1 MTFFSQVIVYKLIMG
16 GSGGE
21 TNQSIENT
29 FNFKALNE
37 NITNIVTKNSSTT
50 TATGANIQG
59 MKVNFGQIIGCDI
72 NLSQRITSKTMAAS
86 DFTASEISELQSTI
100 SNDLSASASSA
111 LEKNSQMGSELG
123 ALASGDSNMD
133 IKTQVDME
141 IKNLVE
147 TNITTTNVNNTVAE
161 QVNIQDGVLNLQYY
175 DCSDGNAKLDFSQD
189 IMAEVKAT
197 SIMNIL
203 KEAVAKSEML
213 NKMAATADSS
223 VSQKQGGVAELADS
237 VFGGIA
243 GIIGTS
249 QQGAQAA
256 SAASVC
262 CVCVLVAG
270 GVAIALSPAGQNAG
284 RSAAAKF

>member
-37 NITNIVTKNSSTT
+37 NITNIITNNSSTT

-72 NLSQRITSKTMAAS
+72 NLSQKITSKTMAAS
-86 DFTASEISELQSTI
+86 DFTAEEITDLQTAI
-100 SNDLSASASSA
+100 TNDMSASAASA
-111 LEKNSQMGSELG
+111 LEKNTQMGSELG
-123 ALASGDSNMD
+123 ALATGDTNLE

-141 IKNLVE
+141 IKNVVE
-147 TNITTTNVNNTVAE
+147 NNITTTNVNNTVAE
-161 QVNIQDGVLNLQYY
+161 QVNIQDGELNLKYY

-189 IMAEVKAT
+189 IMSEVKAT

-203 KEAVAKSEML
+203 KQSIASSKML

-223 VSQKQGGVAELADS
+223 ATSSAGGIAEIADS

-249 QQGAQAA
+249 QEVPRLHLLRLCA
-256 SAASVC
+256 VC
-262 CVCVLVAG
+262 AYCAVGC
-270 GVAIALSPAGQNAG
+270 IALSQRVRRG
-284 RSAAAKF
+284 

>member
-1 MTFFSQVIVYKLIMG
+1 MG

-37 NITNIVTKNSSTT
+37 NITNIITNNSSTT

-72 NLSQRITSKTMAAS
+72 NLSQKITSKTMAAS
-86 DFTASEISELQSTI
+86 DFTAEEITELQSTI

-123 ALASGDSNMD
+123 ALVSGDTNLE
-133 IKTQVDME
+133 IKTEVDME

-147 TNITTTNVNNTVAE
+147 NNITTTNVNNTVAE
-161 QVNIQDGVLNLQYY
+161 QVNIQDGELNVKYY

-197 SIMNIL
+197 SIMSVL
-203 KEAVAKSEML
+203 KESVASSKML

-223 VSQKQGGVAELADS
+223 ASQKQGGVAEIADS

-249 QQGAQAA
+249 QEGAQVA

-262 CVCVLVAG
+262 CVCVLVLG
-270 GVAIALSPAGQNAG
+270 GVAVALSPAGQNAG
-284 RSAAAKF
+284 RAAASKF

>member
-1 MTFFSQVIVYKLIMG
+1 MG

-37 NITNIVTKNSSTT
+37 NITNIITNNSSTT
-50 TATGANIQG
+50 SASGANIQG

-72 NLSQRITSKTMAAS
+72 NLSQKITSKTMAAS
-86 DFTASEISELQSTI
+86 DFTAEEITELQSTI
-100 SNDLSASASSA
+100 SNDLSASAASA

-123 ALASGDSNMD
+123 ALVSGDTNLE
-133 IKTQVDME
+133 IKTEVDME

-147 TNITTTNVNNTVAE
+147 NNITTTNVNNTVAE
-161 QVNIQDGVLNLQYY
+161 QVNIQDGELNLQFY

-203 KEAVAKSEML
+203 KESVASNEML

-223 VSQKQGGVAELADS
+223 ASQKQGGVAEIADS

-243 GIIGTS
+243 GVIGST
-249 QQGAQAA
+249 QEGAQAG
-256 SAASVC
+256 SIASVC
-262 CVCVLVAG
+262 CVCVLVLG
-270 GVAIALSPAGQNAG
+270 GVAVALSPAGQNAG
-284 RSAAAKF
+284 RAAASKF

>member
-1 MTFFSQVIVYKLIMG
+1 MG

-37 NITNIVTKNSSTT
+37 NITNIITNNSSTT
-50 TATGANIQG
+50 SASGANIQG
-59 MKVNFGQIIGCDI
+59 MKVNFGQIIGCDV

-86 DFTASEISELQSTI
+86 DFTAEEITDLQTAI
-100 SNDLSASASSA
+100 TNDMSASAASA

-123 ALASGDSNMD
+123 ALVSGDTNLE
-133 IKTQVDME
+133 IKTEVDME

-147 TNITTTNVNNTVAE
+147 NNITTTNVNNTVAE

-175 DCSDGNAKLDFSQD
+175 DCSDTGAQLDFSQD

-197 SIMNIL
+197 SIMKML
-203 KEAVAKSEML
+203 KEAVAKNTVL
-213 NKMAATADSS
+213 NKMAADTDSAAT
-223 VSQKQGGVAELADS
+223 KKKGGIAGVLDS

-243 GIIGTS
+243 DVVGTS
-249 QQGAQAA
+249 QQGAMAG

-270 GVAIALSPAGQNAG
+270 GVAVAMSPAGQNAG
-284 RSAAAKF
+284 RAAAAKF

>member
-1 MTFFSQVIVYKLIMG
+1 MG

-37 NITNIVTKNSSTT
+37 NITNIITNNSSTT
-50 TATGANIQG
+50 SASGANIQG
-59 MKVNFGQIIGCDI
+59 MKVNFGQIIGCDV

-86 DFTASEISELQSTI
+86 DFTAEEITDLQTAI
-100 SNDLSASASSA
+100 TNDMSASAASA

-123 ALASGDSNMD
+123 ALVSGDTNLE
-133 IKTQVDME
+133 IKTEVDME
-141 IKNLVE
+141 IPNIVKN
-147 TNITTTNVNNTVAE
+147 NITTTNVNNTVAE
-161 QVNIQDGVLNLQYY
+161 QVNIQDGELNVQYY

-197 SIMNIL
+197 SIMSVL
-203 KEAVAKSEML
+203 KESVASSKML

-223 VSQKQGGVAELADS
+223 ASQKQGGVAEIADS

-249 QQGAQAA
+249 QEGAQAA
-256 SAASVC
+256 SLASVC
-262 CVCVLVAG
+262 CVCVLVLG
-270 GVAIALSPAGQNAG
+270 LVAMFLSPAGQNMG
-284 RSAAAKF
+284 REGMKKF

>member
-1 MTFFSQVIVYKLIMG
+1 MG

-37 NITNIVTKNSSTT
+37 NITNIITNNSQETS
-50 TATGANIQG
+50 ATGANIQG
-59 MKVNFGQIIGCDI
+59 MKVVFGDIIGCDV
-72 NLSQRITSKTMAAS
+72 NLSQKITSKTMAS
-86 DFTASEISELQSTI
+86 SEFSAAEIAQLQSTI
-100 SNDLSASASSA
+100 SNDLSASAASA

-123 ALASGDSNMD
+123 ALVTGDTNLE
-133 IKTQVDME
+133 IKTEVDME

-147 TNITTTNVNNTVAE
+147 NNITTNNLTKTVAD
-161 QVNIQDGVLNLQYY
+161 QVNIQDGELNVKRY
-175 DCSDGNAKLDFSQD
+175 DCTVGNATLNFSQD
-189 IMAEVKAT
+189 VISEVKAESVMST
-197 SIMNIL
+197 L
-203 KEAVAKSEML
+203 KEAIANNTML
-213 NKMAATADSS
+213 NKMAAVADSS
-223 VSQKQGGVAELADS
+223 ASQSQGGIAEIADS

-243 GIIGTS
+243 DIVGTT
-249 QQGAQAA
+249 QEGAQVA

-284 RSAAAKF
+284 RAAASKF

>member
-1 MTFFSQVIVYKLIMG
+1 MG

-37 NITNIVTKNSSTT
+37 NITNIITNNSSTT
-50 TATGANIQG
+50 SASGANIQG
-59 MKVNFGQIIGCDI
+59 MKVNFGQIIGCDV

-86 DFTASEISELQSTI
+86 DFTVEEITDLRTAI
-100 SNDLSASASSA
+100 TNDMQASAASA

-123 ALASGDSNMD
+123 ALVSGDSNME
-133 IKTQVDME
+133 IKTEVDME
-141 IKNLVE
+141 IKNIVKN
-147 TNITTTNVNNTVAE
+147 NITTTNVNNTVAE
-161 QVNIQDGVLNLQYY
+161 QVNIQDGELNVQFY

-203 KEAVAKSEML
+203 KQSVASSEML

-223 VSQKQGGVAELADS
+223 VSQKQGGIAEVADS

-243 GIIGTS
+243 GVIGST
-249 QQGAQAA
+249 QEGAQAA
-256 SAASVC
+256 SLGSVC
-262 CVCVLVAG
+262 CVCVLVLG
-270 GVAIALSPAGQNAG
+270 GVAVALSPAGQNAG
-284 RSAAAKF
+284 RAAATKF

>member
-1 MTFFSQVIVYKLIMG
+1 MG

-37 NITNIVTKNSSTT
+37 NITNIITNNSSTT
-50 TATGANIQG
+50 SASGANIQG
-59 MKVNFGQIIGCDI
+59 MKVNFGEIYGCDI

-86 DFTASEISELQSTI
+86 DFTAEEITDLQTAI
-100 SNDLSASASSA
+100 TNDMSASAASA

-123 ALASGDSNMD
+123 ALVSGDSNME
-133 IKTQVDME
+133 IKTEVDME
-141 IKNLVE
+141 IKNIVKN
-147 TNITTTNVNNTVAE
+147 NITTTNVNNTVAE
-161 QVNIQDGVLNLQYY
+161 QVNIQDGELNLQFY

-203 KEAVAKSEML
+203 KEAVAKNEML

-223 VSQKQGGVAELADS
+223 ASQKQGGVAEIADS

-243 GIIGTS
+243 GVIGST
-249 QQGAQAA
+249 QEGAQAA
-256 SAASVC
+256 SLASVC
-262 CVCVLVAG
+262 CVCVLVLG
-270 GVAIALSPAGQNAG
+270 GVAVALSPAGQNAG
-284 RSAAAKF
+284 RAAASKF

>member
-1 MTFFSQVIVYKLIMG
+1 MG

-37 NITNIVTKNSSTT
+37 NITNIITNNSSTT
-50 TATGANIQG
+50 SASGANIQG
-59 MKVNFGQIIGCDI
+59 MKVNFGQIIGCDV

-86 DFTASEISELQSTI
+86 DFTVEEITDLRTAI
-100 SNDLSASASSA
+100 TNDMQASAASA

-123 ALASGDSNMD
+123 ALVSGDSNME
-133 IKTQVDME
+133 IKTEVDME
-141 IKNLVE
+141 IKNIVKN
-147 TNITTTNVNNTVAE
+147 NITTTNVNNTVAE
-161 QVNIQDGVLNLQYY
+161 QVNIQDGELNVQYY

-203 KEAVAKSEML
+203 KESVASNEML

-223 VSQKQGGVAELADS
+223 VSQKQGGIAEVADS

-243 GIIGTS
+243 GVIGST
-249 QQGAQAA
+249 QEGAQAA
-256 SAASVC
+256 SLGSVC
-262 CVCVLVAG
+262 CVCVLVLG
-270 GVAIALSPAGQNAG
+270 GVAVALSPAGQNAG
-284 RSAAAKF
+284 RAAATKF

>member
-1 MTFFSQVIVYKLIMG
+1 MG

-37 NITNIVTKNSSTT
+37 NITNIITNNSSTT
-50 TATGANIQG
+50 SASGANIQG
-59 MKVNFGQIIGCDI
+59 MKVNFGQIIGCDV

-86 DFTASEISELQSTI
+86 DFTVEEITDLRTAI
-100 SNDLSASASSA
+100 TNDMQASAASA

-123 ALASGDSNMD
+123 ALVSGDSNME
-133 IKTQVDME
+133 IKTEVDME
-141 IKNLVE
+141 IKNIVKN
-147 TNITTTNVNNTVAE
+147 NITTTNVNNTVAE
-161 QVNIQDGVLNLQYY
+161 QVNIQDGELNVQFY

-203 KEAVAKSEML
+203 KESVASNEML

-223 VSQKQGGVAELADS
+223 ASQKQGGVAEIADS

-249 QQGAQAA
+249 QEGAQVA

-262 CVCVLVAG
+262 CVCVLVLG
-270 GVAIALSPAGQNAG
+270 GVAVALSPAGQNAG
-284 RSAAAKF
+284 RAAATKF

>member
-1 MTFFSQVIVYKLIMG
+1 MG

-37 NITNIVTKNSSTT
+37 NITNIITNNSSTT

-59 MKVNFGQIIGCDI
+59 MKVNFGQIIGCDV

-86 DFTASEISELQSTI
+86 DFTVEEITDLRTAI
-100 SNDLSASASSA
+100 TNDMQASAASA

-123 ALASGDSNMD
+123 ALVSGDSNME
-133 IKTQVDME
+133 IKTEVDME
-141 IKNLVE
+141 IKNIVKN
-147 TNITTTNVNNTVAE
+147 NITTTNVNNTVAE
-161 QVNIQDGVLNLQYY
+161 QVNIQDGELNVQFY

-203 KEAVAKSEML
+203 KESVASNEML

-223 VSQKQGGVAELADS
+223 ASQKQGGVAEIADS

-243 GIIGTS
+243 GVIGST
-249 QQGAQAA
+249 QEGAQAA
-256 SAASVC
+256 SLASVC
-262 CVCVLVAG
+262 CVCVLVLG
-270 GVAIALSPAGQNAG
+270 GVAVALSPAGQNAG
-284 RSAAAKF
+284 RAAASKF

>member
-1 MTFFSQVIVYKLIMG
+1 MG

-37 NITNIVTKNSSTT
+37 NITNVITNNTQET
-50 TATGANIQG
+50 GATGANIQG
-59 MKVNFGQIIGCDI
+59 MKVVFGDIYGCDV
-72 NLSQRITSKTMAAS
+72 NLSQKITSKTMAS
-86 DFTASEISELQSTI
+86 SEFSASEIAQLQTAI
-100 SNDLSASASSA
+100 TNDMQAAASSA

-123 ALASGDSNMD
+123 ALVSGDTNLE
-133 IKTQVDME
+133 IKTEVDME

-147 TNITTTNVNNTVAE
+147 NNITTTNVNNTVAE
-161 QVNIQDGVLNLQYY
+161 QVNIQDGELNLQFY

-203 KEAVAKSEML
+203 KESVASNEML

-223 VSQKQGGVAELADS
+223 ASQKQGGVAEIADS

-243 GIIGTS
+243 GVIGST
-249 QQGAQAA
+249 QEGAQAG
-256 SAASVC
+256 SIASVC
-262 CVCVLVAG
+262 CVCVLVLG
-270 GVAIALSPAGQNAG
+270 GVAVALSPAGQNAG
-284 RSAAAKF
+284 RAAASKF

>member
-1 MTFFSQVIVYKLIMG
+1 MG

-37 NITNIVTKNSSTT
+37 NITNVITNNSQETGAS
-50 TATGANIQG
+50 GANIQG
-59 MKVNFGQIIGCDI
+59 MKVVFGDIYGCDV
-72 NLSQRITSKTMAAS
+72 NLSQKITSTTMAS
-86 DFTASEISELQSTI
+86 SEFSASEIAQLQSTI
-100 SNDLSASASSA
+100 SNDLSASAASA

-123 ALASGDSNMD
+123 ALVSGDTNLE
-133 IKTQVDME
+133 IKTEVDME

-147 TNITTTNVNNTVAE
+147 NNITTNNLTSTVSE
-161 QVNIQDGVLNLQYY
+161 QINIQDGELSVKRY
-175 DCSDGNAKLDFSQD
+175 DCTVGNATLNFSQD
-189 IMAEVKAT
+189 VVSVVKAE
-197 SIMNIL
+197 SVMSVL
-203 KEAVAKSEML
+203 KEAVAKNEML

-223 VSQKQGGVAELADS
+223 ASQKQGGVAEIADS

-243 GIIGTS
+243 DIIGTS

-262 CVCVLVAG
+262 CVCVLVLG
-270 GVAIALSPAGQNAG
+270 GVAVALSPAGQNAG
-284 RSAAAKF
+284 RAAASKF

>member
-1 MTFFSQVIVYKLIMG
+1 MG

-37 NITNIVTKNSSTT
+37 NITNIITNNSSTT

-72 NLSQRITSKTMAAS
+72 NLSQKITSKTMAAS
-86 DFTASEISELQSTI
+86 DFTAEEITDLQTAI
-100 SNDLSASASSA
+100 TNDMSASAASA
-111 LEKNSQMGSELG
+111 LEKNTQMGSELG
-123 ALASGDSNMD
+123 ALATGDTNLE

-141 IKNLVE
+141 IKNVVE
-147 TNITTTNVNNTVAE
+147 NNITTTNVNNTVAE
-161 QVNIQDGVLNLQYY
+161 QVNIQDGELNLKYY

-189 IMAEVKAT
+189 IMSEVKAT

-203 KEAVAKSEML
+203 KQSIASSKML

-223 VSQKQGGVAELADS
+223 ATSSAGGIAEIADS

-256 SAASVC
+256 SLASVC

-284 RSAAAKF
+284 RAAATKF